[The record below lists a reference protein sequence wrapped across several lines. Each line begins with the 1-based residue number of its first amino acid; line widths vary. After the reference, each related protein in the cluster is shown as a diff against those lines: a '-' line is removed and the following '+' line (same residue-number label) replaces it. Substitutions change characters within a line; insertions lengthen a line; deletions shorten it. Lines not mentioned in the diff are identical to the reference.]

1 PGRHERRRGR
11 PEVCPQEPSL
21 RLDRVRLDAHTIFEA
36 RLGVGRLLER
46 LLQAP
51 ARVIPE
57 PAVVVATEPAVLDPA
72 VPKIRAA
79 VWAMAT
85 ARAVVSGAIL
95 VEDETLANE
104 AHGLGGLVVQLRDGR
119 DRHPVPPQQLTHRG
133 ARADFGQPPVL
144 VLAEHA
150 PILPPVT

>member
-1 PGRHERRRGR
+1 G
-11 PEVCPQEPSL
+11 L
-21 RLDRVRLDAHTIFEA
+21 RLDRVRLDAHAIFEA
-36 RLGVGRLLER
+36 CLRVRRLLER

-72 VPKIRAA
+72 VRKIRAA
-79 VWAMAT
+79 VWAMAIDQ
-85 ARAVVSGAIL
+85 AVVSGAIL
-95 VEDETLANE
+95 VEDEILAQG
-104 AHGLGGLVVQLRDGR
+104 APGLGGLVAHPRDAR

-150 PILPPVT
+150 PILPPVTV